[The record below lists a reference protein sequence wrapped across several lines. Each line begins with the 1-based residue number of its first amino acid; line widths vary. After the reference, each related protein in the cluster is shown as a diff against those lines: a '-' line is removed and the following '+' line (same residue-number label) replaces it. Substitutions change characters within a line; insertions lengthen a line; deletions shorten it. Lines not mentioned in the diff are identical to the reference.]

1 MALIKCSECGQMVS
15 DKASTCPKC
24 GAPIVVPV
32 TCKECGQSVS
42 PNAVTCPNCGAPLKA
57 TRKCSE
63 CGKQIP
69 EDAESCPYCGYSGKV
84 SAAPNGEQ
92 PRLTFSESLSVCF
105 SKKYATFTGRARRSE
120 FWYFYLFNM
129 IISFSLNI
137 LMSAFMGSSMYMVMM
152 VILWLYSLAVLVP
165 NLAVTVRR
173 LHDIGKSGW
182 NFLWVFLPI
191 IGVILLLIWLV
202 KDSSKGENKYGASPK
217 YN

>member
-1 MALIKCSECGQMVS
+1 MALIKCTECGQMVS

-32 TCKECGQSVS
+32 TCKECGQPVS

-57 TRKCSE
+57 TKQCRE

-69 EDAESCPYCGYSGKV
+69 EDAESCPYCGYSERMSV
-84 SAAPNGEQ
+84 ASNEEQ
-92 PRLTFSESLSVCF
+92 PRPTFGEALSVCF
-105 SKKYATFTGRARRSE
+105 TKKYATFTGRARRSE

-129 IISFSLNI
+129 IIGFSLNI
-137 LMSAFMGSSMYMVMM
+137 LMSAFIGSSMYMITM
-152 VILWLYSLAVLVP
+152 VILYLYSLAVFVP

-173 LHDIGKSGW
+173 FHDIGKSGW
-182 NFLWVFLPI
+182 NILWAILPI
-191 IGVILLLIWLV
+191 IGAILLLIWFI
-202 KDSSKGENKYGASPK
+202 KDSAKGENKYGASPK